1 MRTSVSSSRILQ
13 DKADHDSR
21 RLPGAVEL
29 DALSDDDAFLSVP
42 TKFLKSWI
50 QSHYVDRILA
60 TLASDF
66 PAIKRVFCHT
76 LNALIDSRRQ
86 IVTAADR
93 PPGDLESLD
102 ERVRSRL
109 AGGLCIEI
117 GALNEGLR
125 LKILE
130 ARIAAAKLVHP
141 LRSMSLLREDRLVR
155 PALSGPGTKP
165 IEDSRGEPEKDGVKK
180 SGGGSGPDDPLIQ
193 ALIQKLPLAGPW
205 TAD

>member
-1 MRTSVSSSRILQ
+1 VPARAGRLRHSELFGGSAAIEDIDHTRT
-13 DKADHDSR
+13 KTSR

-29 DALSDDDAFLSVP
+29 DALSHDDAFLSVP

-141 LRSMSLLREDRLVR
+141 TFDVPAPRR
-155 PALSGPGTKP
+155 PAC
-165 IEDSRGEPEKDGVKK
+165 
-180 SGGGSGPDDPLIQ
+180 
-193 ALIQKLPLAGPW
+193 AAGAFW
-205 TAD
+205 TGNKAN

>member
-1 MRTSVSSSRILQ
+1 VPARAGRLRHSKLFGGSAAIEDIDHTRT
-13 DKADHDSR
+13 KTSR

-29 DALSDDDAFLSVP
+29 DALSHDDAFLSVP

-93 PPGDLESLD
+93 PPGDLVRVLTKESD
-102 ERVRSRL
+102 HGWRAGFASKSARS
-109 AGGLCIEI
+109 
-117 GALNEGLR
+117 
-125 LKILE
+125 
-130 ARIAAAKLVHP
+130 
-141 LRSMSLLREDRLVR
+141 
-155 PALSGPGTKP
+155 TK
-165 IEDSRGEPEKDGVKK
+165 GCG
-180 SGGGSGPDDPLIQ
+180 
-193 ALIQKLPLAGPW
+193 
-205 TAD
+205 